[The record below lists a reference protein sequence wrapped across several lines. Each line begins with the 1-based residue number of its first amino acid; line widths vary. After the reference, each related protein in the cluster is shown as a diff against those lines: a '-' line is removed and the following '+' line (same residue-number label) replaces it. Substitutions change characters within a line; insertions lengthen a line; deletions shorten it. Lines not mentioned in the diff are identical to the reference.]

1 MCHRD
6 WASEKKYKY
15 KYCTNLYWTPKSHS
29 TGGGI
34 ALPSSPLAA
43 VAVVAS
49 TGSAVAAEAAA
60 AGEEVGADDEA
71 GVEVVAVDAAAGAV
85 HSALHILVQ
94 TRGGEDDR
102 VREGQRSG

>member
-1 MCHRD
+1 M
-6 WASEKKYKY
+6 
-15 KYCTNLYWTPKSHS
+15 
-29 TGGGI
+29 
-34 ALPSSPLAA
+34 
-43 VAVVAS
+43 AVVAS

-60 AGEEVGADDEA
+60 VGAEVGADDEAAAAGAEVVADDEA

-85 HSALHILVQ
+85 QSALHILVQ